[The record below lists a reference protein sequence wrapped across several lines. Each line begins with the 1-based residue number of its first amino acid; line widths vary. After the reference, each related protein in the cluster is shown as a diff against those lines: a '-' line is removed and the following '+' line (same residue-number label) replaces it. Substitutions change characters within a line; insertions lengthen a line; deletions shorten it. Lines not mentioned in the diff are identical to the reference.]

1 MNSPP
6 ASMSPAPGADREEPE
21 LASEE
26 DIPSDDGPGAAASE
40 PPKPA
45 NPEPTPAPEDPEKG
59 RVPTP
64 DPAKPEHP
72 RQ

>member
-1 MNSPP
+1 MQTPQATTPP
-6 ASMSPAPGADREEPE
+6 SPGADREEPE
-21 LASEE
+21 LANEA
-26 DIPSDDGPGAAASE
+26 DIPSDGNSASASE

-45 NPEPTPAPEDPEKG
+45 NPEPTSAPDDPEKG

-64 DPAKPEHP
+64 DPVKPEHP

>member
-1 MNSPP
+1 MNSLQ

-21 LASEE
+21 LANEE
-26 DIPSDDGPGAAASE
+26 DIPSDDDPAA
-40 PPKPA
+40 PK
-45 NPEPTPAPEDPEKG
+45 PAPEDPEKG

-64 DPAKPEHP
+64 DPVKPEHP